1 MPITPFTRLTSP
13 AAPLV
18 ENDIDTD
25 AILPARFLLAIDRR
39 QIAEGLF
46 HDRRFGRDG
55 TPRPDG
61 TPDPDFVLNR
71 EPFRAAQILVAGANF
86 GCGSSREHAPWALV
100 DNGIRCVIARGF
112 GEIFRANCLRNGLL
126 PVALDGTA
134 HNALSSYAASGRPI
148 TVDLE
153 SCTIAADG
161 LAPIA
166 FSIDPGARTALLK
179 GWDETA
185 AILELY
191 GTAIAAFEEQQAG
204 RMPWLYDEQW
214 LAGALDRARMA
225 VTPASGPTPHP

>member
-1 MPITPFTRLTSP
+1 MPTTPFTCLTSP
-13 AAPLV
+13 AAPLI
-18 ENDIDTD
+18 EDDIDTD
-25 AILPARFLLAIDRR
+25 AILPARFLLAIDRK

-46 HDRRFGRDG
+46 HDRRFG
-55 TPRPDG
+55 PDG
-61 TPDPDFVLNR
+61 APDPDFVLNR
-71 EPFRAAQILVAGANF
+71 EPFQATRILIAGANF

-134 HNALSSYAASGRPI
+134 HDALSSYAATGRPI

-153 SCTIAADG
+153 SCTIAADD
-161 LAPIA
+161 LAPIN

-185 AILELY
+185 ALLELH

-225 VTPASGPTPHP
+225 VKPASGPTPRP